1 MKINET
7 ILIKNPI
14 LTLKESFAFKFV
26 LSEDCV
32 LEAWPRVK
40 DELEEK
46 AERVAGIL
54 GLAKHHLIIQVFVG
68 IEGVQCLLSFISP
81 QM

>member
-1 MKINET
+1 M
-7 ILIKNPI
+7 
-14 LTLKESFAFKFV
+14 
-26 LSEDCV
+26 LSSLFLSDECV

-54 GLAKHHLIIQVFVG
+54 GLAKHHLIIQVFLG
-68 IEGVQCLLSFISP
+68 NWE
-81 QM
+81 